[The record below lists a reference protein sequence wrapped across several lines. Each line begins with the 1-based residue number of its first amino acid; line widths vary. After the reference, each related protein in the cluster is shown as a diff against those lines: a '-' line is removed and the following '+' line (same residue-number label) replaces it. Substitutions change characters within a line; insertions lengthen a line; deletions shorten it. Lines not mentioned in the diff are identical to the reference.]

1 MKVAFLSSYDP
12 LSTKS
17 WSGTPYYMLKALKDK
32 NIVVDILGPVD
43 TNFLYFLKIYKLI
56 LKLFGRNYDY
66 SHSKLLSKVYAKK
79 FSKKLEKLSNIDFII
94 APAGSTQIAYLET
107 EIPIIYLSDTTF
119 DQLKNYYPNF
129 KSQNFLND
137 VDASFI
143 ESKALEKAAIISFPS
158 KWASEFCMNFYRI
171 ERKKIVEIQW
181 GANFS
186 EDNDLPFLGKSINSE
201 KNIKIIF
208 LGVDWKRKGGQVAF
222 EAVKYL
228 REKRKIDATL
238 TICGCTPDTILPEWV
253 DVVGLL
259 NKNIAAEHQKF
270 INLMRDADILLLPT
284 VAECYGMVFCEAA
297 AFGIPSV
304 ATDTGGIN
312 SIVINEETG
321 LLIKDAF
328 DHEQFGDALYKILSS
343 ENVYNYYSTSARK
356 RYSANLNWNIWAEK
370 IIELM
375 YEYKK

>member
-1 MKVAFLSSYDP
+1 M
-12 LSTKS
+12 
-17 WSGTPYYMLKALKDK
+17 
-32 NIVVDILGPVD
+32 
-43 TNFLYFLKIYKLI
+43 
-56 LKLFGRNYDY
+56 
-66 SHSKLLSKVYAKK
+66 
-79 FSKKLEKLSNIDFII
+79 
-94 APAGSTQIAYLET
+94 
-107 EIPIIYLSDTTF
+107 
-119 DQLKNYYPNF
+119 
-129 KSQNFLND
+129 
-137 VDASFI
+137 
-143 ESKALEKAAIISFPS
+143 
-158 KWASEFCMNFYRI
+158 
-171 ERKKIVEIQW
+171 
-181 GANFS
+181 
-186 EDNDLPFLGKSINSE
+186 
-201 KNIKIIF
+201 
-208 LGVDWKRKGGQVAF
+208 
-222 EAVKYL
+222 
-228 REKRKIDATL
+228 
-238 TICGCTPDTILPEWV
+238 